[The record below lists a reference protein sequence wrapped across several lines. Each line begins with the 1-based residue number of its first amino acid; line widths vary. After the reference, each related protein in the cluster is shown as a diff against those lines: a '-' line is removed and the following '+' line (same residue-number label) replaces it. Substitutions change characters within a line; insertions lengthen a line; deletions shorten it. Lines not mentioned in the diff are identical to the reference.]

1 MSKVQYFTP
10 EGLEKLKAELEHLTT
25 KGRAEMSH
33 QIAEAREKGEKMAE
47 ETGQSAEVREAL
59 AEADA
64 LAEAEHD
71 PQVVE

>member
-1 MSKVQYFTP
+1 
-10 EGLEKLKAELEHLTT
+10 
-25 KGRAEMSH
+25 
-33 QIAEAREKGEKMAE
+33 MAE

-71 PQVVE
+71 SQVVE